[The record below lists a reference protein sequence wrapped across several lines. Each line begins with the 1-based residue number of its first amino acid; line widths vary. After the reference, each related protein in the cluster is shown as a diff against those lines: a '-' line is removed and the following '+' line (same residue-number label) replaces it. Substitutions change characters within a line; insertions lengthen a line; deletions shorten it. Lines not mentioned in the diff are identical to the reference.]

1 MKKVIENM
9 KKSSIKEC
17 DKEQLTDLSSIEIDR
32 EKSKQ
37 ERMLDYLRQV
47 KNPYYFKVGDIAVR
61 LVFDEGGRSFQQ
73 CIEELVQA
81 NIGKENL

>member
-1 MKKVIENM
+1 MRKEIEEMKQL
-9 KKSSIKEC
+9 SIKEC

-73 CIEELVQA
+73 CMEELVQA

>member
-1 MKKVIENM
+1 MKHI
-9 KKSSIKEC
+9 SIKEC
-17 DKEQLTDLSSIEIDR
+17 DKEQLVDLSSIEIDG

-61 LVFDEGGRSFQQ
+61 LVFDEGGRSFQE
-73 CIEELVQA
+73 CMTELVQA

>member
-1 MKKVIENM
+1 MKHI
-9 KKSSIKEC
+9 SIKEC
-17 DKEQLTDLSSIEIDR
+17 DKEQLVDLSSIEIDG

-47 KNPYYFKVGDIAVR
+47 KNPYYFKVGDVAVR
-61 LVFDEGGRSFQQ
+61 LVFDEGGRSFQERM
-73 CIEELVQA
+73 EELVQA